1 MNKHYSYYF
10 YKKYLLNRS
19 INLGIV
25 LLTLSS
31 VANAKVAQPVID
43 TLATPVT
50 TNHTANLVISDYEA
64 KIAKV
69 SKQLEMMKLEKQK
82 LSLENELQTEQ
93 HRQNLLAM
101 EQEKERLELEYALLL
116 EKARHELVTL
126 TTEKD
131 KLLLENEIT
140 SAQHTKMLADLET
153 KKTRLEL
160 EATVREQESA
170 KALAHLAAEKSQLA
184 AKNALVEEKNRQEE
198 LKIHIETARL
208 GFEITKMEFEKSK
221 RHADLE
227 ALNEKIA
234 ERNTRE
240 EWDSQVNKP
249 KEYLE
254 EPYQNGHLVIS
265 DRRIELNDPI
275 FFGTADYI
283 VERLHYFNNKDT
295 QYPIFL
301 VIDSCPGGS
310 VMEGAKIIK
319 AMQNSRAPVYVVVK
333 SLAASMAAIIT
344 SLAERSYAYPE
355 AIIVHH
361 QMWNGMLG
369 NIRQHE
375 ENLEF
380 MKEWSKRLLTPVAKN
395 MGLTLEEFVE
405 QMYKHNSEGNWR
417 EFATGATQ
425 YDWVDYVVEDI
436 RDVSFD
442 KKPEDQQ
449 EGSSGLILFERLQQE
464 KIDDKGQRYVQ
475 LPRLRPTD
483 FYHIYNPDKYYR
495 Y

>member
-208 GFEITKMEFEKSK
+208 GFEIQRWSLKK
-221 RHADLE
+221 A
-227 ALNEKIA
+227 N
-234 ERNTRE
+234 
-240 EWDSQVNKP
+240 
-249 KEYLE
+249 
-254 EPYQNGHLVIS
+254 
-265 DRRIELNDPI
+265 
-275 FFGTADYI
+275 
-283 VERLHYFNNKDT
+283 
-295 QYPIFL
+295 
-301 VIDSCPGGS
+301 
-310 VMEGAKIIK
+310 AKQI
-319 AMQNSRAPVYVVVK
+319 
-333 SLAASMAAIIT
+333 
-344 SLAERSYAYPE
+344 
-355 AIIVHH
+355 
-361 QMWNGMLG
+361 
-369 NIRQHE
+369 
-375 ENLEF
+375 
-380 MKEWSKRLLTPVAKN
+380 
-395 MGLTLEEFVE
+395 
-405 QMYKHNSEGNWR
+405 
-417 EFATGATQ
+417 
-425 YDWVDYVVEDI
+425 
-436 RDVSFD
+436 
-442 KKPEDQQ
+442 
-449 EGSSGLILFERLQQE
+449 
-464 KIDDKGQRYVQ
+464 
-475 LPRLRPTD
+475 
-483 FYHIYNPDKYYR
+483 
-495 Y
+495 